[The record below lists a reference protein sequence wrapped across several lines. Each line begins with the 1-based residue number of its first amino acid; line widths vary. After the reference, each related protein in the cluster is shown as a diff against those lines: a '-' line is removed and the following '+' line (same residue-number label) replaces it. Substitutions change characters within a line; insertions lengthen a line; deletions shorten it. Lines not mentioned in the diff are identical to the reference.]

1 MDIFGNAE
9 LELITADPM
18 GALHA
23 IENNGI
29 ELRQIERKTDL
40 TLVFRVSR
48 REIYHVIKL
57 AERRG
62 ERIKI
67 RKFGGICWYISGILK
82 RPVLLAGLAVLI
94 FLSLWTPGK
103 VFFIQVEGNHAVP
116 EQLILER
123 AAECGITFGTTA
135 REVRSENMKNKLLS
149 SMEQLQWA
157 GINTYGCVAVIS
169 VKERTVDEEA
179 EDARGVSSIVA
190 SRDGIVD
197 VVTVLQGSAA
207 CVPGQAVKEGQTLIS
222 GYTDCGIKILATQ
235 ADGEVF
241 AYTQRKLTAVSPLG
255 CDIRGSNIAVEKKY
269 SLLFGK
275 KRINLYNN
283 SGILDGSCV
292 KMYSLQYVTLP
303 GGFVL
308 PLAILTETW
317 IHYEAEEGNS
327 EVTQLQLQEFA
338 SSYLSTMMTAGTIQ
352 SANETVVSD
361 EAVIILQGNYN
372 CYEMIGITHFEEIW
386 ENYGEDN

>member
-1 MDIFGNAE
+1 MDLFGYAE
-9 LELITADPM
+9 LELTTADPM
-18 GALHA
+18 GALAA
-23 IENNGI
+23 IRNAGI
-29 ELRQIERKTDL
+29 ELRQIEQKTDL
-40 TLVFRVSR
+40 TLIFCVSR
-48 REIYHVIKL
+48 REISQVKRL
-57 AERRG
+57 TGRRG
-62 ERIKI
+62 ERVKI
-67 RKFGGICWYISGILK
+67 RKLGGIYWYINNIFK
-82 RPVLLAGLAVLI
+82 RPVLLVGLAVLI

-103 VFFIQVEGNHAVP
+103 VFFIQVEGNHTVP

-169 VKERTVDEEA
+169 VKERAVNEETDEA
-179 EDARGVSSIVA
+179 HGVSSIVA

-207 CVPGQAVKEGQTLIS
+207 CVPGQVVKEGQTLIS
-222 GYTDCGIKILATQ
+222 GYTDCGIKIQATQ

-241 AYTQRKLTAVSPLG
+241 AYTKRKLTAVSPLS
-255 CDIRGSNIAVEKKY
+255 CDIRGSNMAVEKKY
-269 SLLFGK
+269 SLLIGK

-292 KMYSLQYVTLP
+292 KMYLRQYVTLP

-317 IHYEAEEGNS
+317 IYYEAEEGNA

-338 SSYLSTMMTAGTIQ
+338 SSYLCTLMTAGAIR

-361 EAVIILQGNYN
+361 EAVMILQGDYN
-372 CYEMIGITHFEEIW
+372 CYEMIGITHIEEIW